1 MELIDVLT
9 VAEAAQIYGLDTST
23 LRRACTGQK
32 GYRPIFTSEEC
43 RQSGKTWLITR
54 DAMNRVYGNKTE

>member
-9 VAEAAQIYGLDTST
+9 VAEAAQVYGLDTST

-32 GYRPIFTSEEC
+32 GYKPIFTDKEC

-54 DAMNRVYGNKTE
+54 AAMVRVYGDKVE